1 MRRLNN
7 KVIIITGGTKG
18 IGLETSYLL
27 AEEGAHVIACARN
40 EKDFNNPNIEF
51 MKLDV
56 GIFGD
61 CKQVFEQVIEK
72 YGRIDGLVCDAGITS
87 DALTF
92 KMTDEQF
99 DRVID
104 TNLKGVFNIV
114 RLVGPFME
122 RQGFG
127 SIVNVSSVVGEFG
140 NIGQANYAASKAGII
155 GMSKSWA
162 KEFARKG
169 AGVRVNVIAPGYIE
183 TEMLS
188 TVPQELL
195 DKFASQTMLKRLGK
209 PKEIAEGILFL
220 ISDESSYITGT
231 VIDVNGGMRL

>member
-1 MRRLNN
+1 MGKLDN
-7 KVIIITGGTKG
+7 KVIIVTGGTKG
-18 IGLETSYLL
+18 IGFETSCLF

-40 EKDFNNPNIEF
+40 KKEFNNPNIEF

-56 GIFGD
+56 RIFDD

-72 YGRIDGLVCDAGITS
+72 YGKIDGLVCDAGITS

-127 SIVNVSSVVGEFG
+127 SIVNVSSVVGECG

-169 AGVRVNVIAPGYIE
+169 ANVRVNVIAPGYIE

-195 DKFASQTMLKRLGK
+195 EKFASQTMLKRLGK
-209 PKEIAEGILFL
+209 PNEIAKGILFL
-220 ISDESSYITGT
+220 ISDDSSYVTGT
-231 VIDVNGGMRL
+231 ILDINGGMRL

>member
-1 MRRLNN
+1 MKKLEG
-7 KVIIITGGTKG
+7 KVVVVTGGTKG
-18 IGLETSYLL
+18 IGLETSCLF
-27 AEEGAHVIACARN
+27 AQEGAHVIACARN
-40 EKDFNNPNIEF
+40 KKEFDNPNIEF
-51 MKLDV
+51 MGLDV
-56 GIFGD
+56 NNFD
-61 CKQVFEQVIEK
+61 NCKQVFEKVIEK

-87 DALTF
+87 DALTY

-99 DRVID
+99 DNVIS
-104 TNLKGVFNIV
+104 TNLKGIFNLV

-155 GMSKSWA
+155 GMSLSWA

-169 AGVRVNVIAPGYIE
+169 ANVRVNVIAPGYIE

-195 DKFASQTMLKRLGK
+195 DRFASQTMLKRLGK
-209 PKEIAEGILFL
+209 PTEIAKAILFL
-220 ISDESSYITGT
+220 ISDDSSYVTGA
-231 VIDVNGGMRL
+231 ILDVNGGMRL